1 MAEDAPIFEELGSDK
16 DKGYLFVFTDFNMDK
31 KFSLTDEIRGIG
43 WGREV
48 CPTTGKEH
56 LQGMIQVFKQSR
68 FKAIIKLLGGNV
80 WIKVARGTVE
90 QCKEYCSKEGL
101 YTQYGNFVR
110 KGQKL
115 QGIVENYEA
124 GNSII
129 DIIENNEDMY
139 MKYHGGIDK
148 IYMHLEDRDKG
159 SVKRSMT
166 NWIIWGDSGIGKTTA
181 IYNKHGRENC
191 YMLADPKGD
200 NKCWNGYTGQG
211 VLILDEFYSWL
222 HLNDILR
229 LLDGNPYQCRG
240 LCKSTYANFTYVY
253 LTLNEDPLEVLYPG
267 VTGEKRKAFFRRF
280 DKCLK
285 VVKGNIDLHSNIET
299 KLVYT
304 EQKFSDY
311 IPPAEYVDLDNY
323 QIIEP
328 MDCEA
333 DGSGE
338 LG

>member
-1 MAEDAPIFEELGSDK
+1 MFIYRHKILNMEADAPIFDELGSDK

-139 MKYHGGIDK
+139 MK
-148 IYMHLEDRDKG
+148 
-159 SVKRSMT
+159 
-166 NWIIWGDSGIGKTTA
+166 
-181 IYNKHGRENC
+181 
-191 YMLADPKGD
+191 
-200 NKCWNGYTGQG
+200 
-211 VLILDEFYSWL
+211 
-222 HLNDILR
+222 
-229 LLDGNPYQCRG
+229 
-240 LCKSTYANFTYVY
+240 
-253 LTLNEDPLEVLYPG
+253 
-267 VTGEKRKAFFRRF
+267 
-280 DKCLK
+280 
-285 VVKGNIDLHSNIET
+285 
-299 KLVYT
+299 
-304 EQKFSDY
+304 
-311 IPPAEYVDLDNY
+311 
-323 QIIEP
+323 
-328 MDCEA
+328 
-333 DGSGE
+333 
-338 LG
+338 